1 MENSNIIGTY
11 TGVQYTYTLY
21 SIKLKKMLGFVFK
34 YFVSILKIHFYN
46 IILKVFLIL
55 FIRNNSIGILIF
67 FQKYCLQTVFT
78 VRHVGTHKIQ
88 CELAVACQI

>member
-34 YFVSILKIHFYN
+34 YFVNIRKIHFYN
-46 IILKVFLIL
+46 SILKIFLIL
-55 FIRNNSIGILIF
+55 FIRILV
-67 FQKYCLQTVFT
+67 LVS
-78 VRHVGTHKIQ
+78 
-88 CELAVACQI
+88 